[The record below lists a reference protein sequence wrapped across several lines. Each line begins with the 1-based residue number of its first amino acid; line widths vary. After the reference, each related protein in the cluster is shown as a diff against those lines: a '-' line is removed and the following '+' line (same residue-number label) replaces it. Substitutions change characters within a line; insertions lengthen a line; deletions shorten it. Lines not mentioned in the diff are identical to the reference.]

1 MLVSAP
7 EESSAQNAV
16 KSGSE
21 VLIEDGVDNG
31 VERTVAISQP
41 PKYRKDDLRGGAGRV
56 RDKRLFQTIMIG
68 G

>member
-1 MLVSAP
+1 MLISAS
-7 EESSAQNAV
+7 EKSSAQNSV

-41 PKYRKDDLRGGAGRV
+41 PKYRKDDLRGGFASKGCF
-56 RDKRLFQTIMIG
+56 KR
-68 G
+68 